1 MKNIRILGAF
11 LLLLGIT
18 REVKAQQKFTLE
30 GAISYAIQNNLQL
43 KQAKLTEALDRESIT
58 GSYANLLPDLNAS
71 VQQSNQFGRS
81 LNPTSNTYTNSNSH
95 FLQGSLNGQV
105 VLFGGLQK
113 LNFIKQN
120 KYQLEADQGRVE
132 RAKNDAVLN
141 VLTYYLQVL
150 SFQDLIVS
158 IKQKSDVSKLQ
169 LDNDQK
175 KLDVG
180 NITEADLLQD
190 KAQYAQDIQTMTTY
204 QNNLDIARTNLQQ
217 YMNLDLTQTFTVV
230 RPDSVVIDGIKT
242 EYNALDV
249 LAKAQQVLPN
259 IKIEED
265 QARVYKS
272 ALDVARAAYYPLL
285 TLGTSISD
293 VYSPAYRTYGTPA
306 PTGNLDP
313 TPYVTSI
320 GKDPIL
326 VQRFTF
332 PSSSVKPLKEQL
344 KNNLGKYYG
353 FTLSIPIFNGWQTR
367 INVRKAKINLSIQQ
381 LNAEIARTTLNKTIV
396 QAVIDLRAA
405 DKKLAAD
412 HSSSESLKRSF
423 YYSQQRYN
431 VGLLNSLDFNLAKSK
446 YTVAEAT
453 EIQDKYDL
461 IFKAKVIDF
470 YLGNKIT
477 L

>member
-1 MKNIRILGAF
+1 MNNIRILGAL
-11 LLLLGIT
+11 LLLLGVT
-18 REVKAQQKFTLE
+18 LEVKAQQKFTLE

-58 GSYANLLPDLNAS
+58 GSYANLLPDLNGS
-71 VQQSNQFGRS
+71 VQQSNQLGRS
-81 LNPTSNTYTNSNSH
+81 LNPTNNSYTNSNSH
-95 FLQGSLNGQV
+95 FLQGSLNGQI
-105 VLFGGLQK
+105 VLFGGFQK

-132 RAKNDAVLN
+132 RAKNDAILN
-141 VLTYYLQVL
+141 VLTYYLQML

-285 TLGTSISD
+285 TLGASISD
-293 VYSPAYRTYGTPA
+293 VYSPSYRKFGNPV
-306 PTGNLDP
+306 PTGRVDTTNFFTATGRDR
-313 TPYVTSI
+313 
-320 GKDPIL
+320 IL
-326 VQRFTF
+326 APRFTP
-332 PSSSVKPLKEQL
+332 PSSTIQPLKEQL

-367 INVRKAKINLSIQQ
+367 INVRKAKINLSYQQ

-412 HSSSESLKRSF
+412 HLSSESLKRSF